1 MSVCQSRFGPACG
14 AASRLTAGQLAVRD
28 LRARTSIVAVEGDL
42 QLEFRDHSLAWLGD
56 AVPLTS
62 ITLHE
67 GECFV
72 TPQRGVVSISAAHVN
87 AAAFVVQPSG
97 ARKDGRSL
105 IGQALHHL
113 ASLVKTRLRRAA

>member
-1 MSVCQSRFGPACG
+1 
-14 AASRLTAGQLAVRD
+14 LAVHD
-28 LRARTSIVAVEGDL
+28 LRARTSIVAAEGDL

-72 TPQRGVVSISAAHVN
+72 APQRGVVSISAAHAN
-87 AAAFVVQPSG
+87 AAAFVVQPWRPPKNG
-97 ARKDGRSL
+97 HGLFRQTVRA
-105 IGQALHHL
+105 L